1 MCTQN
6 RKLHV
11 YSVGTNSILQ
21 LNTFLC
27 YYAPHISTN
36 IHFVLKMSLHKW
48 HFFFFFTCSVVT
60 GKKQSRKFSTQ
71 NVLYS
76 KVVRYICGY
85 FAKLFYEISVFI
97 PAPWTS
103 RKFFAWCRENSDF
116 MLGRILSN
124 IYEHKIV
131 TPAIHAHIINTH
143 TRAHTHLQSSLILI

>member
-11 YSVGTNSILQ
+11 YSVETNSILQ

-36 IHFVLKMSLHKW
+36 IHFVLKMSFHKW
-48 HFFFFFTCSVVT
+48 LFFFTCSVVT
-60 GKKQSRKFSTQ
+60 GKNRSGKLSTQ

-76 KVVRYICGY
+76 KAIRYICGY
-85 FAKLFYEISVFI
+85 SAKLFYETSVFI

-103 RKFFAWCRENSDF
+103 WKHFAWCRENSDF
-116 MLGRILSN
+116 VLGRILSN

-131 TPAIHAHIINTH
+131 IPAIHVHIVNTH
-143 TRAHTHLQSSLILI
+143 TCVHARFQSSISPI